1 MASRRLAL
9 NLSQGIRNR
18 AALASIQPLKRG
30 FATPVSHGIKTEST
44 TLSNGFTIAT
54 EHSPWAQTSTVG
66 VWIDAGSRAET
77 DRTNGTAHFLEH
89 LAFKGTKSRTQHQLE
104 LEIEN
109 MGGHL
114 NAYTSVQRENT
125 VYYAKSFNAD
135 VPATVNI
142 LSDILQNSKLETQ
155 AIERERDVILR
166 EQEEVDKQLEEVV
179 FDHLHA
185 TAFQGQPLG
194 RTILGPKEN
203 ILSIQQNDLVDY
215 IKTNYTA
222 DRMVLVG
229 AGGVPH
235 EELVKLAEKHFAGL
249 PTEPPTS
256 ASLAVSQAQK
266 RRPDFVGSE
275 VRVRDD
281 TIPTANIAI
290 AVEGVSWKD
299 DDYFTALVTQAIV
312 GNWDRAMGNAPHLGS
327 KLSGFVHKHNLANSF
342 MSFSTSYSDTGLW
355 GIYLV
360 TDRLMRIDD
369 LVHFTLR
376 EWSRLS
382 YTVTEAEVERAKAQL
397 KASILLSLDGTT
409 AVAEDIGRQI
419 ITTGR
424 RMSPE
429 EVERIVG
436 AITEKDVIDF
446 AQRRLWDQDVAVS
459 AVGSIEG
466 MLDYNRVRNDMSRN
480 A

>member
-1 MASRRLAL
+1 MASQRLAL
-9 NLSQGIRNR
+9 NIQQALRNKR
-18 AALASIQPLKRG
+18 ALNAIAPFRKYASVIQPSR
-30 FATPVSHGIKTEST
+30 TEST
-44 TLSNGFTIAT
+44 TLSNGLTIAT

-66 VWIDAGSRAET
+66 MWIDAGSRAET
-77 DRTNGTAHFLEH
+77 DKTNGTAHFLEH
-89 LAFKGTKSRTQHQLE
+89 LAFKGTNNRTQHQLE

-114 NAYTSVQRENT
+114 NAYTSRENT
-125 VYYAKSFNAD
+125 VYYAKSFNSD
-135 VPATVNI
+135 VPKVVDI
-142 LSDILQNSKLETQ
+142 LSDILQGSKFDS
-155 AIERERDVILR
+155 AAVERERDVILR

-185 TAFQGQPLG
+185 TAYMNQPLG

-203 ILSIQQNDLVDY
+203 IQSITRQDLIDY
-215 IKTNYTA
+215 INTNYTA

-235 EELVKLAEKHFAGL
+235 EELVKLAEKHFSGL
-249 PTEPPTS
+249 KSQPPTS
-256 ASLAVSQAQK
+256 LAASIAAEQK
-266 RRPDFVGSE
+266 RKPDFVGSE

-290 AVEGVSWKD
+290 AVEGVSWRD

-312 GNWDRAMGNAPHLGS
+312 GNWDRAMGNSPYLGS
-327 KLSGFVHKHNLANSF
+327 KLSTFVHANNLANSF

-355 GIYLV
+355 GIYMV
-360 TDRLMRIDD
+360 TENKTQIDD

-376 EWSRLS
+376 EWTRLTFNVS
-382 YTVTEAEVERAKAQL
+382 EAEVERAKAQL

-424 RMSPE
+424 RMDPT
-429 EVERIVG
+429 EVERVIG
-436 AITEKDVIDF
+436 RITEKDVMAF
-446 AQRRLWDQDVAVS
+446 AQKKIWDQDIAIS

-466 MLDYNRVRNDMSRN
+466 LLDYNRIRNDMSRM
-480 A
+480 AG